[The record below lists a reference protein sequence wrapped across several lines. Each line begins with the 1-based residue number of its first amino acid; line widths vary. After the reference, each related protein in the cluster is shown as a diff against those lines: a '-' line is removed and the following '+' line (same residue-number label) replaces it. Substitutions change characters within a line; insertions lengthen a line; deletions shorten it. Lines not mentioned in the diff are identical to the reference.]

1 VTHSASSVTI
11 GMLVQTDESLKNEGG
26 ALRNL
31 FLYVD
36 TCDISCNTCSGPT
49 AVEFQKWGGEGGD

>member
-1 VTHSASSVTI
+1 MTHSASSATI
-11 GMLVQTDESLKNEGG
+11 GMLVQTDEPLSNEGG

-36 TCDISCNTCSGPT
+36 TCDISCNTCNGPT
-49 AVEFQKWGGEGGD
+49 GVELKI